1 MLYTTLQRM
10 ETPMKSSYRLPYR
23 SKFEIRLAAD
33 LGKKNVSFDYELST
47 FQYTPKIRSYTP
59 DFYLPDF
66 KFYIE
71 AKGRLTTNDRVK
83 HLMIKEQWPDL
94 DIRFIF
100 ACADNKIYRGSKTS
114 YGAWC
119 DKHNFLWAEGV
130 VPLEWLNE

>member
-66 KFYIE
+66 KFTPIDQGIQKTVRWFIDNYS
-71 AKGRLTTNDRVK
+71 
-83 HLMIKEQWPDL
+83 Q
-94 DIRFIF
+94 IR
-100 ACADNKIYRGSKTS
+100 K
-114 YGAWC
+114 
-119 DKHNFLWAEGV
+119 
-130 VPLEWLNE
+130 